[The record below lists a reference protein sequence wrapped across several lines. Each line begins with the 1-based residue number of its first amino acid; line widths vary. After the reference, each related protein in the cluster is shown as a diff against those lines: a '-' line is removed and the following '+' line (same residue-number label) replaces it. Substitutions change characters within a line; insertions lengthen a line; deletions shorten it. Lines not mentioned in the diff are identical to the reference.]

1 MIPVLNHKISQLVSR
16 FLNDEKGFAA
26 IMTAVLLPAIIL
38 MAGLGTEAGYWYFTQ
53 RKIQNAADTAAYAS
67 IVNLI
72 SGNTATITSTAETVA
87 KINGYLPLTSSISVN
102 HPPTS
107 GIYTGDTDAIEVIIT
122 QTVPRYLS
130 ALLSQDNVTIK
141 SRAIAKLEA
150 RRLACMLSLN
160 DDASGAVTFSGS
172 SKTVL
177 DGCNMVVNSVAAD
190 AILVEKTATV
200 SLDCASTSGGATT
213 TNGLILK
220 DCNSISQ
227 YQPQSADPFVALEQI
242 TTPVECSD
250 MAEFK
255 VTKHSGIGYPDPK
268 SRYCGGFNLNAGAEV
283 ELSSGYYIFDG
294 GNIVINANAKFTG
307 ENVVL
312 FLTGG
317 ATLTFNGG
325 ATIQLSAPKT
335 GIYEGILVF
344 GDRDDN
350 VTHKING
357 NSSSNYNGAIY
368 TSGAHLLYNG
378 SSSIKGG
385 CVQLVSDTIRIDG
398 NTTLNADCTGS
409 PYSSTMI
416 ADSAKLVL

>member
-1 MIPVLNHKISQLVSR
+1 
-16 FLNDEKGFAA
+16 
-26 IMTAVLLPAIIL
+26 
-38 MAGLGTEAGYWYFTQ
+38 
-53 RKIQNAADTAAYAS
+53 
-67 IVNLI
+67 
-72 SGNTATITSTAETVA
+72 
-87 KINGYLPLTSSISVN
+87 
-102 HPPTS
+102 
-107 GIYTGDTDAIEVIIT
+107 
-122 QTVPRYLS
+122 
-130 ALLSQDNVTIK
+130 
-141 SRAIAKLEA
+141 
-150 RRLACMLSLN
+150 
-160 DDASGAVTFSGS
+160 
-172 SKTVL
+172 
-177 DGCNMVVNSVAAD
+177 
-190 AILVEKTATV
+190 
-200 SLDCASTSGGATT
+200 
-213 TNGLILK
+213 
-220 DCNSISQ
+220 
-227 YQPQSADPFVALEQI
+227 
-242 TTPVECSD
+242 

-255 VTKHSGIGYPDPK
+255 VTKNSGIGYPDPK

-283 ELSSGYYIFDG
+283 ELSSGYYIFDC

-325 ATIQLSAPKT
+325 ATIQLSAPTT

-416 ADSAKLVL
+416 ADSAKLVH